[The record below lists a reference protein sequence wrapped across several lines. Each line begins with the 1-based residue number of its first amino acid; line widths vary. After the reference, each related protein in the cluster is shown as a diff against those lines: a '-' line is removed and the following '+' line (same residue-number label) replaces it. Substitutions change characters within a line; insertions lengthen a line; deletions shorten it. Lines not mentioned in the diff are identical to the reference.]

1 MKSDDL
7 REHIKLRDDADYDL
21 RQTEKT
27 RQDDKERTN
36 EAKTAEKVNEL
47 IAANAATQAAMAA
60 MAADN
65 TSIKTLLTQLLQLQ
79 AKQNSTEATATV
91 TETEHCTEHKTEP
104 KTEPTTEPKTEPT
117 TEPKTEQYTELTRMG
132 VLQNSDSTVTHSYDL
147 PVTAL
152 FTELENTNALNYTD
166 FLQYSDSEQ
175 RRTVDP
181 FSIYLYFKKTDQG
194 NVIERIENLYTQ
206 KASSTAYK
214 ASSKTL
220 LAELKNFS
228 NPTQHTRIMVFMRAL
243 IFSSDPTTQ
252 QTTASILQ
260 AYFAAKNEDLQAL
273 QDHVFRHGAPP
284 CIYDIDT
291 IQGTPGLDR
300 LSAVENPKY
309 FEMCLR
315 NIFDMV
321 IECNSRIC
329 LQSQDTKAAEEEYRS
344 TTPGEN
350 YAETKTNEERAWV
363 QLCRAHGNQQPKTD
377 YDRINF
383 LLDLC
388 AAYQGH
394 TKTRRALLKALYS
407 QGTTLTNAPF
417 REAVPIIG
425 KFAKFEDEINAQM
438 GAAEDTRMEK
448 KAAVNTAG
456 AAHNQRERGTRMGAG
471 GPEICNIC
479 AKPGHNARDCLQFMQ
494 REGTCG
500 HWFMHSLGIYR
511 TGCDFGSQCKKKHE
525 RPKGE
530 PPENATVAVPV
541 GTKRTAAMATGA
553 VPITNGGKPK
563 IQEMGLAD
571 ISGKTFAVFM
581 PSKATVWIKC
591 NRMWLQPKDEND
603 MVCQN
608 CNTCHSLIETCEDG
622 GTHSLQYHEM
632 ACELAATAV
641 EADRTFK
648 WVPYSVQVQMV
659 EDDEAKCMTATVT
672 RTRETRGVL
681 FNRPATRAA
690 AGCYG
695 VSVSKMEKKNED
707 DGNSY
712 LYDSD

>member
-1 MKSDDL
+1 MQSPDEIEARVEMLTSPEASPEQTVSDPTRRRTEIYMKSDDL

-91 TETEHCTEHKTEP
+91 TETEHKTEP

-117 TEPKTEQYTELTRMG
+117 TEPTTEQYTELTRMG
-132 VLQNSDSTVTHSYDL
+132 VLQNSENTVTHSYDL

-260 AYFAAKNEDLQAL
+260 AYFAAKNEDLHAL

-300 LSAVENPKY
+300 LSAVKI
-309 FEMCLR
+309 R
-315 NIFDMV
+315 NTLKCVSEIF
-321 IECNSRIC
+321 
-329 LQSQDTKAAEEEYRS
+329 
-344 TTPGEN
+344 
-350 YAETKTNEERAWV
+350 
-363 QLCRAHGNQQPKTD
+363 
-377 YDRINF
+377 
-383 LLDLC
+383 
-388 AAYQGH
+388 
-394 TKTRRALLKALYS
+394 
-407 QGTTLTNAPF
+407 LT
-417 REAVPIIG
+417 
-425 KFAKFEDEINAQM
+425 
-438 GAAEDTRMEK
+438 
-448 KAAVNTAG
+448 
-456 AAHNQRERGTRMGAG
+456 
-471 GPEICNIC
+471 
-479 AKPGHNARDCLQFMQ
+479 
-494 REGTCG
+494 
-500 HWFMHSLGIYR
+500 W
-511 TGCDFGSQCKKKHE
+511 
-525 RPKGE
+525 
-530 PPENATVAVPV
+530 
-541 GTKRTAAMATGA
+541 
-553 VPITNGGKPK
+553 
-563 IQEMGLAD
+563 
-571 ISGKTFAVFM
+571 
-581 PSKATVWIKC
+581 
-591 NRMWLQPKDEND
+591 
-603 MVCQN
+603 
-608 CNTCHSLIETCEDG
+608 
-622 GTHSLQYHEM
+622 
-632 ACELAATAV
+632 
-641 EADRTFK
+641 
-648 WVPYSVQVQMV
+648 
-659 EDDEAKCMTATVT
+659 
-672 RTRETRGVL
+672 
-681 FNRPATRAA
+681 
-690 AGCYG
+690 
-695 VSVSKMEKKNED
+695 
-707 DGNSY
+707 
-712 LYDSD
+712 